1 MKILTSASKIVFL
14 AVTATVCLAFLFEI
28 YKGIIT
34 LDAKDF
40 FALALMVFT
49 FYFANKGETSG
60 TTSGAIVS
68 ADTRSTV
75 VTEPVPP
82 MAGK

>member
-14 AVTATVCLAFLFEI
+14 AVTLTVCVAYLFEI
-28 YKGIIT
+28 FTGAVV
-34 LDAKDF
+34 LDGKDF

-60 TTSGAIVS
+60 AVISEKTSTT
-68 ADTRSTV
+68 T
-75 VTEPVPP
+75 TETTPP
-82 MAGK
+82 FAGK